1 MTLRPAFRL
10 TPALSFGALLALLG
24 STALGTACSSGNSGG
39 NNGGSA
45 GSGGID
51 GGAGSGGSAGSAGTD
66 ASAGSGGAG
75 GIAGGGGTGGGDAG
89 PSTGTGVCKVSKTGK
104 SGLLL
109 KGTVLAPG
117 QIISAGQVLVNSSGI
132 VTCVA
137 KDCSTTAGAA
147 DASVVDCTD
156 GVISPGLINPHDHI
170 TYANNK
176 PHNGT
181 TRYEHRNDW
190 RKGTHGGVKI
200 SYKSG
205 ASKNEV
211 LAHELRMVMSGA
223 TSTVSAGGERGLLR
237 NLDVANLKE
246 GLPVQTVDSDTFPL
260 ADSSGTLITNGC
272 AYSSSRTSAADI
284 AGLDSY
290 VPHIGEG
297 IDLAAENELVCTGQS
312 GPYDLIEPQTGI
324 VHAVAANLK
333 EAKRIEQTHT
343 WVVWSPRTN
352 ISLYGNTAPIV
363 LLDNEGV
370 GMALGTDWI
379 VSGSMNMSRE
389 LRCADDLN
397 QKYFGKHFSD
407 KQLWEMATT
416 NGAFVTGTE
425 SGLGML
431 KPGYMADIAV
441 FDGTK
446 NKGYRAVID
455 AGPADVAL
463 VLRGGTPLY
472 GDDALV
478 TNAALGGATC
488 EPLAVCGVSKAACV
502 KADTGVALADVKAAG
517 EAIYPLA
524 NCGGN
529 APPSEPSCVPLRPN
543 EYDGSITATDDD
555 GDGIPN
561 GSDNCPDVFN
571 PIRPMDIGAQPDTDG
586 DGEGDA
592 CDPCPDDKTDSCTK
606 PDAEDIDGDGIP
618 NGVDNCPGTANPNQ
632 TDTDKDGKGDA
643 CDSCSSSNPGFA
655 TCPLPLT
662 SVRDPNSPQHPSTG
676 SAVTIQGVY
685 VTGVVPQNAAGTGKS
700 LGFYVEDGSQ
710 KPFSGIYIF
719 TKTVVPTVKV
729 GNKVDITGVYDPYQS
744 LDEISSPTY
753 TVTDSGTTLPFSPLV
768 VANPADL
775 ATGGALADGYQSML
789 VEVDNVK
796 VTVLNPD
803 APSDYDEFAVTGNLR
818 VDDQLYPPL
827 NNAYPVGTAFT
838 KIIGVSSFAFA
849 NNKIEPRTAT
859 DLQP

>member
-1 MTLRPAFRL
+1 MMNRPAFRL
-10 TPALSFGALLALLG
+10 TPTLAVGALLALVG
-24 STALGTACSSGNSGG
+24 SIALGTACSSGSSGG
-39 NNGGSA
+39 NNGGSG
-45 GSGGID
+45 GSGGAD
-51 GGAGSGGSAGSAGTD
+51 GSAGAGGTAGTD
-66 ASAGSGGAG
+66 ASAGA
-75 GIAGGGGTGGGDAG
+75 GGTGGVDGGAG
-89 PSTGTGVCKVSKTGK
+89 TGGTDGGTGTGVCTVSSTGK

-109 KGTVLAPG
+109 EGTVLAPD
-117 QIISAGQVLVNSSGI
+117 QIIDGGQVLVNSSGI
-132 VTCVA
+132 ITCVA
-137 KDCSTTAGAA
+137 KDCSKAAGAA

-190 RKGTHGGVKI
+190 RTGAHGAVKI
-200 SYKSG
+200 PYKSG
-205 ASKNEV
+205 ATKNEV

-223 TSTVSAGGERGLLR
+223 TSTVSAGGQRGLLR
-237 NLDVANLKE
+237 NLDVGNLKE

-260 ADSSGTLITNGC
+260 ADSSGTLITSGC
-272 AYSSSRTSAADI
+272 AYSSSRTTAADI

-297 IDLAAENELVCTGQS
+297 IDLAAENELTCTEAAGQ
-312 GPYDLIEPQTGI
+312 YDLIEPQTDI
-324 VHAVAANLK
+324 VHAVAAALVD
-333 EAKRIEQTHT
+333 AKRIAQTHS

-352 ISLYGNTAPIV
+352 ISLYGNTAPVV

-370 GMALGTDWI
+370 GLSLGTDWI

-407 KQLWEMATT
+407 KQLWQMATE

-425 SGLGML
+425 KGLGML
-431 KPGYMADIAV
+431 KPGYVADIAV
-441 FDGTK
+441 FDGTT

-455 AGPADVAL
+455 AQPADVAL

-478 TNAALGGATC
+478 TSQAVGGTSCEALD
-488 EPLAVCGVSKAACV
+488 VCGVPKAACV
-502 KADTGVALADVKAAG
+502 MADAGVALSDVKAAG

-524 NCGGN
+524 NCDGN
-529 APPSEPSCVPLRPN
+529 APPDEPSCVPMRPK
-543 EYDGSITATDDD
+543 EYDGSITATDND
-555 GDGIPN
+555 GDGIDN

-571 PIRPMDIGAQPDTDG
+571 PVRPMDNGAQPDTDK

-606 PDAEDIDGDGIP
+606 PDADDIDGDGVP
-618 NGVDNCPGTANPNQ
+618 NGVDNCPDDANPGQ
-632 TDTDKDGKGDA
+632 ADTDKDGKGDA
-643 CDSCSSSNPGFA
+643 CDSCSSANPGFA
-655 TCPLPLT
+655 TCPLSVT
-662 SVRDPNSPQHPSTG
+662 TVRDPNAPQHPSTG

-685 VTGVVPQNAAGTGKS
+685 VTGVVPQNAGGNSTS

-710 KPFSGIYIF
+710 QPYSGIFIF
-719 TKTVVPTVKV
+719 TKADVPTVKA

-768 VANPADL
+768 VTNPADL
-775 ATGGALADGYQSML
+775 ATGGSLADSYQSML
-789 VEVDNVK
+789 VEVDGVK
-796 VTVLNPD
+796 VTVLNAD
-803 APSDYDEFAVTGNLR
+803 APNDYDEFEVTGSLR

-827 NNAYPVGTAFT
+827 DNTYPVDTTFT
-838 KIIGVSSFAFA
+838 KLIGVSTFSFG
-849 NNKIEPRTAT
+849 NNKIEPRAAA
-859 DLQP
+859 DLQQ